1 MEDSSTSP
9 VFVNSGCIPNSR
21 DSHEK
26 IKSRVERTTKHGLE
40 DLSSHSIFLSDK
52 SFDDLKSLH
61 FFSCKMQVLYLSYKI
76 IIEMSEILEVEG
88 F

>member
-1 MEDSSTSP
+1 MEDSSTS
-9 VFVNSGCIPNSR
+9 VFVNSGCIPNSH
-21 DSHEK
+21 DSREK
-26 IKSRVERTTKHGLE
+26 IKSRVKRTTKRGLE